1 MVASSLLFDLTRINV
16 EIAMNAKVVA
26 SMASI
31 NPRNSNAI
39 GTIANNITKTVFRF
53 IGESSGR
60 ADTQNLPITAANAA
74 ATGRI
79 TNFPVSIITSSA
91 RDVAAKNK
99 ISIPANTA
107 GAETSPLYWPTSPVF
122 PFS

>member
-1 MVASSLLFDLTRINV
+1 MLSERLYQHYENRFDLSENLR
-16 EIAMNAKVVA
+16 
-26 SMASI
+26 
-31 NPRNSNAI
+31 
-39 GTIANNITKTVFRF
+39 
-53 IGESSGR
+53 R
-60 ADTQNLPITAANAA
+60 ADTPKPSITAANAA

-107 GAETSPLYWPTSPVF
+107 GVKSVHCTDRRP
-122 PFS
+122 PFSRFLRHYFHHRLFAA

>member
-1 MVASSLLFDLTRINV
+1 MVASSFLFDLTRINV

-39 GTIANNITKTVFRF
+39 GTIANNITKTEFRF

-107 GAETSPLYWPTSPVF
+107 GAETSPLY
-122 PFS
+122 

>member
-1 MVASSLLFDLTRINV
+1 MVASSFLFDLTRINV

-39 GTIANNITKTVFRF
+39 GTIANNITKTEFRF

>member
-1 MVASSLLFDLTRINV
+1 MVASSFLFDLTRINV

-31 NPRNSNAI
+31 NPSNSNAI
-39 GTIANNITKTVFRF
+39 GTIANNITKTEFRF

-99 ISIPANTA
+99 ISNPANTA
-107 GAETSPLYWPTSPVF
+107 GAETSSLYWPTSPVF

>member
-1 MVASSLLFDLTRINV
+1 MVASSFLFDLTRINV

-39 GTIANNITKTVFRF
+39 GTIANNITKTEFRF

-107 GAETSPLYWPTSPVF
+107 GAETNPLYWPTSPVF

>member
-1 MVASSLLFDLTRINV
+1 MVASSFLFDLTRINV

-31 NPRNSNAI
+31 NPSNSNAI
-39 GTIANNITKTVFRF
+39 GTIANNIRKTEFRF

-60 ADTQNLPITAANAA
+60 VDTQNLPITAANAA

-107 GAETSPLYWPTSPVF
+107 GAETSPLYWPTSLVF

>member
-1 MVASSLLFDLTRINV
+1 MVASSFLFDFTRMSV
-16 EIAMNAKVVA
+16 DTATNAKVVA

-31 NPRNSNAI
+31 NPRISRAI
-39 GTIANNITKTVFRF
+39 GPTAKSSTNSEFRF
-53 IGESSGR
+53 NGESSGR

-79 TNFPVSIITSSA
+79 TNFPVSIIASSE
-91 RDVAAKNK
+91 RDVAAKSNR
-99 ISIPANTA
+99 SNPANTA
-107 GAETSPLYWPTSPVF
+107 GAETSPLYWPTSLVF

>member
-107 GAETSPLYWPTSPVF
+107 GAETSPLYWPTSLVF

>member
-107 GAETSPLYWPTSPVF
+107 GADTSPLYWPTSPVF